1 MDLSEKFVKGKGT
14 YIDDIHMPGMLYL
27 AFVRSPYPR
36 AKIRKI
42 SGGIT
47 HKDVNFDIAA
57 VGEGSDEEQTFSSAS
72 HPVLAKDFVGYVGQ
86 PVAAVYSTDPYE
98 AEDLIDS
105 VEVDYD
111 PLPGVSDPEKAINFE
126 PINPGAKTNVIV
138 DRYFGKDFGD
148 NVGEIVIEE
157 RFVNNRIATNPIE
170 TRGIVTAYDGDKLT
184 IWTGTQSI
192 YSIKTGICEAMKLPP
207 EKVRVVQTD
216 TGGAFGLKG
225 GLFPE
230 YVVAAW
236 LAMKE
241 KRPVKWI
248 ETRREHLLASRP
260 GRGAI
265 GKLKLYADRTGR
277 IKGLKGEVIVDN
289 GAFTGGSGE
298 FTPSFIAM
306 QLAGAYHLEN
316 AYIRART
323 VLTNK
328 APQGP
333 YRGAG
338 RPEAMFF
345 IEKMMDRLA
354 DRLNM
359 DPVDLRLL
367 NAARERYTSPLGFE
381 VEPSLKFLESAI
393 KETDYRNLS
402 KKYPTGFSL
411 LILYHATSGGEA
423 ARVQVKDGRVKVWI
437 GGNAHGQRHDVFSK
451 TLVNEEL
458 GVNGDLVDFQLGDT
472 DQIPAGVGA
481 WGSRSA
487 MVAGSAVIMASRM
500 IKDQVVKKYG
510 KYSVD
515 HLLGEDWDAYHYFE
529 YSKMESSLGVN
540 LVTADVD
547 DLGKVKI
554 HDCISYYDAGRV
566 LDPVN
571 AAGQNAG
578 GAVQGI
584 SQALYEELA
593 FDSDGQPLTSS
604 ISDAG
609 VASADLMP
617 KFTIKYYKS
626 ESSLP
631 SKAKGIGEAPTIG
644 VPIALSRALEKAT
657 GRKLNETPIR
667 AGLLL
672 KDVEIVS

>member
-1 MDLSEKFVKGKGT
+1 MDLSEKFVKGNGT
-14 YIDDIHMPGMLYL
+14 FVDDIHMPGMLYL
-27 AFVRSPYPR
+27 GFVRSPYPR
-36 AKIRKI
+36 AKIKKI

-57 VGEGSDEEQTFSSAS
+57 VGEGSDEEQTFSSTA

-105 VEVDYD
+105 VEVDYE
-111 PLPGVSDPEKAINFE
+111 PLQGVSDPEKAIGFE
-126 PINPGAKTNVIV
+126 PINPASKSNVIV
-138 DRYFGKDFGD
+138 DRYFGKDFSDDVGD
-148 NVGEIVIEE
+148 IVIEGK
-157 RFVNNRIATNPIE
+157 FVNNRIATNPIE
-170 TRGIVTAYDGDKLT
+170 PRGIVTAYDGDKLT
-184 IWTGTQSI
+184 IWIGTQSI
-192 YSIKTGICEAMKLPP
+192 YSIKSGICEAMHLPA
-207 EKVRVVQTD
+207 EKVRVIQTD

-260 GRGAI
+260 GRGAVA
-265 GKLKLYADRTGR
+265 KLKLYADRSGK
-277 IKGLKGEVIVDN
+277 IKGLKGEVLVDN

-298 FTPSFIAM
+298 FSPAFIAM

-316 AYIRART
+316 AYVRARS

-345 IEKMMDRLA
+345 IEKMMDHLA
-354 DRLNM
+354 DKLNM
-359 DPVDLRLL
+359 DPVDVRLK
-367 NAARERYTSPLGFE
+367 NAAEERYRSPLGFE
-381 VEPSLKFLESAI
+381 VEPSKKFLEAAI
-393 KETDYRNLS
+393 KETGYRELS
-402 KKYPTGFSL
+402 KKYNTGFSL
-411 LILYHATSGGEA
+411 LILYHATSGGES

-437 GGNAHGQRHDVFSK
+437 GGNAHGQRHDVFAK
-451 TLVNEEL
+451 TLINEEL
-458 GVNGDLVDFQLGDT
+458 GVDESVVDFQLGDT
-472 DQIPAGVGA
+472 DQIPAGIGA

-487 MVAGSAVIMASRM
+487 MVAGSAVIMAARM
-500 IKDQVVKKYG
+500 IREKVEKKYG

-515 HLLGEDWDAYHYFE
+515 HLLGEDWDAYHNFE

-540 LVTADVD
+540 VVTADVD

-554 HDCISYYDAGRV
+554 RDCISYYDAGRV
-566 LDPVN
+566 LDPAN
-571 AAGQNAG
+571 AAGQIAG
-578 GAVQGI
+578 GSVQGI

-593 FDSDGQPLTSS
+593 FDEDGQPLTSS

-609 VASADLMP
+609 VATADLMP

-626 ESSLP
+626 ESTLP

-644 VPIALSRALEKAT
+644 VPIALSRALEKAL
-657 GRKLNETPIR
+657 GREFNETPIKPE
-667 AGLLL
+667 LLL
-672 KDVEIVS
+672 REAAVQ